1 MKIKNDLKTIVSL
14 KPKKRIEIKKFIKI
28 AVWVIIA
35 INVFQFVRPFFVTI
49 EKIENDVLKI
59 IPIGT
64 SWDEA
69 VEIIESKKKWYV
81 PTAIGLV
88 HFSSLSEHDIRIS
101 SIIEKKRIPLSLRN
115 YGHPLFYT
123 FFAFNVTLVFDEEL
137 KLTSV
142 EGTQYLSI

>member
-1 MKIKNDLKTIVSL
+1 KTIVSL

-69 VEIIESKKKWYV
+69 VEIIESKKKMV
-81 PTAIGLV
+81 CQNRRG
-88 HFSSLSEHDIRIS
+88 FNSLGIAFRILHT
-101 SIIEKKRIPLSLRN
+101 R
-115 YGHPLFYT
+115 FY
-123 FFAFNVTLVFDEEL
+123 
-137 KLTSV
+137 
-142 EGTQYLSI
+142 